1 MIHSDK
7 QLGVSTREMA
17 KLNNTLGSKQSEDS
31 SQDWVRK
38 AEINALQSQIAELRA
53 DINHYQTLKR
63 GEVTVAK
70 SGSLEELPSVLVQA
84 RIISGMSQN
93 DLARALGTKPQQVQR
108 DEATDYTGAS
118 LAKLIEVSRVLK
130 VRVSGEFDS
139 GASA

>member
-17 KLNNTLGSKQSEDS
+17 KLNHALGSKQFEDS

-38 AEINALQSQIAELRA
+38 AEINALKSQIAELGA
-53 DINHYQTLKR
+53 DIKNYQMLKR
-63 GEVTVAK
+63 GEITVAK
-70 SGSLEELPSVLVQA
+70 SVSLEELPSVLVQA
-84 RIISGMSQN
+84 RIISGMSQS

-108 DEATDYTGAS
+108 YEATDYMGAS

>member
-1 MIHSDK
+1 MIQSDK

-17 KLNNTLGSKQSEDS
+17 KLDHALGSRQSEHS
-31 SQDWVRK
+31 GQEWVRN
-38 AEINALQSQIAELRA
+38 AEINALKSQIAELRA
-53 DINHYQTLKR
+53 DIKNYRMLKR

-70 SGSLEELPSVLVQA
+70 SVSLEELPSVLVQA
-84 RIISGMSQN
+84 RIISGMSQS
-93 DLARALGTKPQQVQR
+93 DLARTLGTKPQQVQR
-108 DEATDYTGAS
+108 YEATDYMGAS